1 MEGLILVRL
10 VVGPLMALHG
20 AQKLFGWFGGYGP
33 AGTGGYFEQLG
44 FRPGRLFALAAGLGE
59 LTSGLLVALG
69 FLGPLGP
76 ALMIS
81 VMLVAMMT
89 AHAGKG
95 LFAATNG
102 VELPL
107 LYAAAAATLVLIGPG
122 AWSLDGLFG
131 LTAYWTPQIRVVAL
145 LVGIA
150 GALGNLVVRR
160 PAPQTA

>member
-10 VVGPLMALHG
+10 VAGPLMALHG
-20 AQKLFGWFGGYGP
+20 AQKLFGWVGGYGL

-76 ALMIS
+76 ALMVS
-81 VMLVAMMT
+81 VMLVAMVT

-107 LYAAAAATLVLIGPG
+107 LYAAAAAALVLIGPG
-122 AWSLDGLFG
+122 AWSLDSLFG
-131 LTAYWTPQIRVVAL
+131 LTAYWTPELRVATL
-145 LVGIA
+145 AVGIA
-150 GALGNLVVRR
+150 GALGNLAVRR
-160 PAPQTA
+160 RATQAA